1 MDFWTT
7 KGIELDSMDTGRP
20 NYLEA
25 IVARLN
31 KNYVGLL
38 PCTIEEVNQL
48 ETSLQIKLPEAYR
61 EYLLTMGKYSGKIN
75 EGTDC
80 FYDDLI
86 RIQAWPKELLKE
98 NSIQD
103 ELPSDA
109 FIFSMHQ
116 GYEFWYFRI
125 SEGDNPPVYG
135 FHEGE
140 DDPQL
145 LVAQFPTFTDYILT
159 LMDAFKVPE

>member
-1 MDFWTT
+1 MNQ
-7 KGIELDSMDTGRP
+7 LH
-20 NYLEA
+20 YLKT
-25 IVARLN
+25 IVERL
-31 KNYVGLL
+31 KRNYVGLL
-38 PCTIEEVNQL
+38 PCSTEEIKKL
-48 ETSLQIKLPEAYR
+48 EDTLQIKLPEAYR
-61 EYLLTMGKYSGKIN
+61 EYLSVMGKYSGKIN

-98 NSIQD
+98 NSVLD

-109 FIFSMHQ
+109 FVFSMHQ

-125 SEGDNPPVYG
+125 SEGNNPPVYG
-135 FHEGE
+135 YHEGD

-145 LVAQFPTFTDYILT
+145 LIAQFPTFTDYILN
-159 LMDAFKVPE
+159 LLNAYQVAE

>member
-1 MDFWTT
+1 
-7 KGIELDSMDTGRP
+7 MDTGRP

-80 FYDDLI
+80 FYDDLACI
-86 RIQAWPKELLKE
+86 KAM
-98 NSIQD
+98 S
-103 ELPSDA
+103 
-109 FIFSMHQ
+109 F
-116 GYEFWYFRI
+116 GI
-125 SEGDNPPVYG
+125 SEFLKATILRSMAFTKVKMIPN
-135 FHEGE
+135 FWLRSFLH
-140 DDPQL
+140 L
-145 LVAQFPTFTDYILT
+145 RITF
-159 LMDAFKVPE
+159 